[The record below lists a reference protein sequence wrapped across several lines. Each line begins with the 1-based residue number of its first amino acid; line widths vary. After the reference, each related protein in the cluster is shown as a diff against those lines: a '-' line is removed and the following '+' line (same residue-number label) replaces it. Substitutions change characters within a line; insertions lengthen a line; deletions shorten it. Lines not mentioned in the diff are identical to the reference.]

1 MQIIIEVKNPGI
13 LNRLLEL
20 LRLTE
25 WLGGVKVW
33 KKNTEQSH
41 KELVYD
47 FTPANPVPNGS
58 SVVDYR
64 AFYGIIQPPLSM
76 EEIDQRI
83 AEMRE
88 D

>member
-1 MQIIIEVKNPGI
+1 MQIIIEIKNPGV

-20 LRLTE
+20 LRITE
-25 WLGGVKVW
+25 WLGGIKVW
-33 KKNTEQSH
+33 KKNTEQSNQ
-41 KELVYD
+41 ELVYD
-47 FTPANPVPNGS
+47 FTPVTPLPNGS
-58 SVVDYR
+58 PSVDYR
-64 AFYGIIQPPLSM
+64 EFYGIIQPPMSM